1 MVTVSQLKTLPHQ
14 EKPWYNSTQKIY
26 LRRDVQRL
34 ARERYGTFE
43 KMLVAKSKAGRKKP
57 AFLSSSKFID
67 KVYCDAHWGDGDPCT
82 CGQHEGYVE
91 PGGDGWCAGCGMY
104 HDDY

>member
-43 KMLVAKSKAGRKKP
+43 KMLVAKTKAQRKPP
-57 AFLSSSKFID
+57 ATFYSSKFMD
-67 KVYCDAHWGDGDPCT
+67 KVYCDAHWGGGLCT

-91 PGGDGWCAGCGMY
+91 RGESWCAECGMY
-104 HDDY
+104 HDY